1 MIALAAQQTLIPS
14 AACFDISYGDEGL
27 RTHAH
32 QPNNSVLT
40 GSGTQDWRR
49 GGPIKFSQRGCL
61 FFDLENRSLT
71 VAAQFHVSR

>member
-1 MIALAAQQTLIPS
+1 
-14 AACFDISYGDEGL
+14 L

-71 VAAQFHVSR
+71 VAAQ